1 MLEEWGRLARRLRYV
16 LTVRLGLG
24 GVEPLSL
31 RAAAEPLALHLDRIR
46 QLQLDALGAL
56 ARAAAGGRREKPTPE
71 QLREPVQDTLRALA
85 LPVIS

>member
-1 MLEEWGRLARRLRYV
+1 V
-16 LTVRLGLG
+16 V
-24 GVEPLSL
+24 

-71 QLREPVQDTLRALA
+71 QLREPVQETLRALA
-85 LPVIS
+85 LPVRS